1 MAARLPKHA
10 RALLTILA
18 EATTPLRREEV
29 LRTLQE
35 RVPLRT
41 CSCGYHLLR
50 CLRTAGLIRFAERS
64 MAETETVL
72 ANIMRHVGTLGD
84 DDAPEISSPSRY
96 EVTESGHAYLRRRV
110 R

>member
-1 MAARLPKHA
+1 
-10 RALLTILA
+10 
-18 EATTPLRREEV
+18 
-29 LRTLQE
+29 
-35 RVPLRT
+35 
-41 CSCGYHLLR
+41 
-50 CLRTAGLIRFAERS
+50 

-84 DDAPEISSPSRY
+84 DDAPEISSPARY